1 MRIHYVYSDGAT
13 DGTGTGGGSGGGTS
27 TGSGG
32 SAGGTD
38 SGAGAATGG
47 TGTATGAAPWHGLT
61 DPEAVSYITN
71 KGWQGPADVIK
82 SYQGAEKLIGRD
94 PTTLLQLPRADD
106 PEGMKAVFQ
115 KLGLPDSP
123 DKYDMK
129 IGLPKEAQVDE
140 GFAKSMQGVLH
151 KANITGDQAKV
162 LVTEYNAMQLAAIE
176 QANKDYELNVAA
188 DKQSLLDEWKGGHE
202 RMMNRAKTAATAL
215 GFTPELIDAVE
226 KQVGYAKTYK
236 MFADIGAKL
245 GEDGLV
251 TAGKETAFGETL
263 TPAEAK
269 AQWDQFKMDP
279 NNVKALTDKSHPGHQ
294 AAQAKQTKLFSIMY
308 PEK

>member
-1 MRIHYVYSDGAT
+1 MAEAGAQQGSGASGSSDAAGSGAGG
-13 DGTGTGGGSGGGTS
+13 DAGAAGASGAGGTGGG
-27 TGSGG
+27 
-32 SAGGTD
+32 AP
-38 SGAGAATGG
+38 
-47 TGTATGAAPWHGLT
+47 PWHGLT
-61 DPEAVSYITN
+61 DPDAVSYITN

-94 PTTLLQLPRADD
+94 PTTLLQMPRADD
-106 PEGMKAVFQ
+106 PDGMRAVFT

-129 IGLPKEAQVDE
+129 VGLPKDAQVNDD
-140 GFAKSMQGVLH
+140 FAKSMQGVLH
-151 KANITGDQAKV
+151 KAGVTDVQAKT
-162 LVTEYNAMQLAAIE
+162 LVAEYNAMQLAAIE
-176 QANKDYELNVAA
+176 QQATDYNLNVAA
-188 DKQSLLDEWKGGHE
+188 DKQALLDEWKGGHD
-202 RMMNRAKTAATAL
+202 RMMNRAKTAAQTL

-251 TAGKETAFGETL
+251 TAGKTADFNAQL

-269 AQWDQFKMDP
+269 AQWDATKLDP
-279 NNVKALTDKSHPGHQ
+279 NFTKALMDKSHPGHKV
-294 AAQAKQTKLFSIMY
+294 AQEKQNRLFAVMY
-308 PEK
+308 PGSN